1 MDEDNEPIIMDIGS
15 GHLKAG
21 FASDDAPKCFVPM
34 IVGKPKAPGIMVG
47 MDQKDAYFGHEAV
60 AKRPLLNITEPVQ
73 AGIVTDLK
81 SLEEI
86 LEHQIFN
93 HELRVSPEEHKIM
106 ITEPPNNPK
115 KNREELVELM

>member
-1 MDEDNEPIIMDIGS
+1 MDDDNEPIIMDIGS

-60 AKRPLLNITEPVQ
+60 AKRALLNITEPVQ

-86 LEHQIFN
+86 LEH
-93 HELRVSPEEHKIM
+93 
-106 ITEPPNNPK
+106 
-115 KNREELVELM
+115 